1 MTEEM
6 LAMTPYMMQIAL
18 NQTLQKIFKGKT
30 YCGPS
35 VRGVARQY
43 TSFSGELPE
52 SMKRFIEQHP
62 MAESLIVPYDKVA
75 ETRARMEQPE
85 VQGQP
90 KTAERVIYEQLKA
103 EL

>member
-1 MTEEM
+1 MTKAKETTTM
-6 LAMTPYMMQIAL
+6 RV
-18 NQTLQKIFKGKT
+18 

-43 TSFSGELPE
+43 TSFIGELPE
-52 SMKRFIEQHP
+52 PMKKLIEQHP
-62 MAESLIVPYDKVA
+62 AAESLIVPYDKVA
-75 ETRARMEQPE
+75 EIRERMERPDIP
-85 VQGQP
+85 GQP

>member
-1 MTEEM
+1 MKNEARTRV
-6 LAMTPYMMQIAL
+6 
-18 NQTLQKIFKGKT
+18 

-62 MAESLIVPYDKVA
+62 MAES
-75 ETRARMEQPE
+75 RARMEQPE

>member
-1 MTEEM
+1 MTKK
-6 LAMTPYMMQIAL
+6 ARTRV
-18 NQTLQKIFKGKT
+18 

-43 TSFSGELPE
+43 TIFTGELPE
-52 SMKRFIEQHP
+52 YMKKFIEQHP

-85 VQGQP
+85 VQGGT
-90 KTAERVIYEQLKA
+90 KTAERIIYERLKA

>member
-1 MTEEM
+1 MKNEARTRV
-6 LAMTPYMMQIAL
+6 
-18 NQTLQKIFKGKT
+18 

-62 MAESLIVPYDKVA
+62 MAESLIVPYDKCRKPVRGWNSPKF
-75 ETRARMEQPE
+75 RASPRRQNGSFMSSSKQSCKEDKRWHI
-85 VQGQP
+85 VM
-90 KTAERVIYEQLKA
+90 AYM
-103 EL
+103 